1 MPFDLAK
8 KIAEMLEEIQIINNE
23 NDKNIVI
30 DNLIEEDFD
39 YEYERR

>member
-8 KIAEMLEEIQIINNE
+8 KIADILEEIQIINNE

-39 YEYERR
+39 YKYEKR

>member
-8 KIAEMLEEIQIINNE
+8 KIADMLEEIQIINNE
-23 NDKNIVI
+23 SDKNIVI